1 MGMKGKAEF
10 KPLSEEKAVE
20 LGSEILGESFLY
32 SVAAAFIVYEYWNSV
47 SKEQMKE
54 DDQNLHILE
63 LQQQT
68 AKLEHE
74 VAGLAKTLESL
85 RDDLSVATTY
95 RMRQQQQQQQ
105 KTSAVAKSKSWWFW

>member
-20 LGSEILGESFLY
+20 LGSEILGEAFLY

-54 DDQNLHILE
+54 DNQNLHILE

-68 AKLEHE
+68 AKLEQE
-74 VAGLAKTLESL
+74 VEDLAKTLGSL

-95 RMRQQQQQQQ
+95 RMRQQQQ
-105 KTSAVAKSKSWWFW
+105 KTTAVAKSKSWWFW